1 MGCVVLLI
9 GSQARVAHSTLRALS
24 HRLLRRRL
32 SSVDNPSLADG
43 NAGLA
48 LAHAVL
54 DSAFP
59 GEGHDAR
66 SAKVMA
72 RAVAA
77 VGATPLPPSLYRGFS
92 GVAWVAEF
100 LEGDTNGPRT
110 HDPNAGID
118 AALEVYVARSPW
130 HGPYDLYE
138 GLVGLG
144 VYALER
150 IPCPSAA
157 RILALL
163 VDRLEE
169 VAVRRRTGV
178 AWRSDSRW
186 LPKAERTDPFPEW
199 NLGLAHGVPGVIG
212 FLSGVCAARVP
223 ASTHVR
229 AHSLLEK
236 AVAWLLAQELPKGK
250 GGCFASAVAPKFP
263 KTPVRSAWCYGDPG
277 IAATLLLAADA
288 TGERRWQKEAIRIA
302 VSAAKRPPGTAGA
315 YPGICHGS
323 AGLGHVFHRIYRAIG
338 DARVAEAARS
348 WFARTVAMEQSRTG
362 YRGPGFLDGT
372 AGIALALAAA
382 TSRRGDSEWDRA
394 LMLSHRPR
402 GPDHP

>member
-1 MGCVVLLI
+1 M
-9 GSQARVAHSTLRALS
+9 LRALS
-24 HRLLRRRL
+24 DRLLSRRL

-66 SAKVMA
+66 STRAMA

-77 VGATPLPPSLYRGFS
+77 VGAKPLPASLYRGFS
-92 GVAWVAEF
+92 GVAWVAE
-100 LEGDTNGPRT
+100 LLQGDANGPRT

-130 HGPYDLYE
+130 RGPYDLYG

-150 IPCPSAA
+150 MPRPSAS
-157 RILALL
+157 RILALI

-178 AWRSDSRW
+178 AWRSDPRW
-186 LPKAERTDPFPEW
+186 ANAGHTGPFPEW
-199 NLGLAHGVPGVIG
+199 NLGLAHGAPGVIG

-223 ASTHVR
+223 ASTHGK

-236 AVAWLLAQELPKGK
+236 AVAWLLAQELSKGK
-250 GGCFASAVAPKFP
+250 GGCFASAVAPRFP

-277 IAATLLLAADA
+277 IAATLLLAARA

-302 VSAAKRPPGTAGA
+302 VSAAERPPGTAGT

-323 AGLGHVFHRIYRAIG
+323 AGLGHIFHRIYRATR
-338 DARVAEAARS
+338 DERVAKAARF
-348 WFARTVAMEQSRTG
+348 WFVRTVAMEKSRTG

-372 AGIALALAAA
+372 AGIAVALVAA
-382 TSRRGDSEWDRA
+382 TSRSGDSKWDRA
-394 LMLSHRPR
+394 LMLSYKPR
-402 GPDHP
+402 DPTVV